1 MNLALTGFE
10 QTAAVSIASGLVCLF
25 VAALWIWIVAW
36 RVSWKWGLG
45 LTLFFPAAAVF
56 IPKHLARLRVPVFLL
71 VLSALLI
78 GVPFGL
84 NAVINKIDLGPR
96 ERIVDGQRHITLT
109 GWDQHDYAILRQR
122 PDVAV
127 LQMAN
132 PDVTDETIS
141 QLRTL
146 TQLEELDLNDTQIT
160 DAALSTLAELP
171 KLARLR
177 LRGTQFT
184 DDGFRQHLAG
194 KDSLLELDVR
204 DTAVASK
211 TMREWKKANE
221 NRKYLK

>member
-10 QTAAVSIASGLVCLF
+10 QTAAVSIASGLVCLL
-25 VAALWIWIVAW
+25 VATLWTWIVAW

-56 IPKHLARLRVPVFLL
+56 IPKHLSRLRIPVALL

-78 GVPFGL
+78 GVPFAL

-109 GWDQHDYAILRQR
+109 GWDQHEYSILSQR
-122 PDVAV
+122 PDVVV

-132 PDVTDETIS
+132 ADVTDETMS
-141 QLRTL
+141 RLRTL

-160 DAALSTLAELP
+160 DAALVTLAELP

-177 LRGTQFT
+177 LRGTKIT
-184 DDGFRQHLAG
+184 DDGFRRHLAG
-194 KDSLLELDVR
+194 RDSLVELDVR

-211 TMREWKKANE
+211 TLREWKKANE